1 MNLVKVGSFRVGNYG
16 GNGSNAWYCV
26 FWDNR
31 ALKLLRMKV
40 GVNSIPYHF
49 KSLRIILWVFTKL
62 YRPL

>member
-1 MNLVKVGSFRVGNYG
+1 MEAMEAMCGIVF
-16 GNGSNAWYCV
+16 